1 VAGDLTGADDPRHQ
15 LKALKKVRNPYE
27 LQNRLMPYD
36 GTFDDFNDRVIQFG
50 YLVLFAPAFPLAPFL
65 AFVNNVIEIR
75 TSGFKMCFAYQ
86 RPKWRA
92 RSGIG
97 SWLAVM
103 NVLGFLAVITN
114 ASMITFVG
122 DQDARSR
129 QLCLEATIEGVLL
142 DSNDPRLGEDGDVC
156 PDGATCKYGCDGF
169 NQRTQQW
176 ILWLQ
181 FVLTEHGVLILRVII
196 LSVAPSMPKW
206 ISDVREVLEYRMANR
221 YLTAEHLEAE
231 RRQQEEYNAKMNDS
245 ITVMKRQLRNKDR
258 DELLDL
264 FEEQDQDH
272 SGAIDDR
279 ELKGFFAALGVQL
292 SDKEV
297 SNAMKD
303 IDESGDNN
311 VGFEEMIDWLQ
322 AKGVWD
328 EQKIGLPMSPN
339 GGTTPSSAGAN
350 GASSDFT

>member
-1 VAGDLTGADDPRHQ
+1 
-15 LKALKKVRNPYE
+15 
-27 LQNRLMPYD
+27 
-36 GTFDDFNDRVIQFG
+36 
-50 YLVLFAPAFPLAPFL
+50 
-65 AFVNNVIEIR
+65 
-75 TSGFKMCFAYQ
+75 
-86 RPKWRA
+86 
-92 RSGIG
+92 
-97 SWLAVM
+97 
-103 NVLGFLAVITN
+103 
-114 ASMITFVG
+114 
-122 DQDARSR
+122 
-129 QLCLEATIEGVLL
+129 
-142 DSNDPRLGEDGDVC
+142 
-156 PDGATCKYGCDGF
+156 
-169 NQRTQQW
+169 
-176 ILWLQ
+176 
-181 FVLTEHGVLILRVII
+181 VLILRVII

-264 FEEQDQDH
+264 FEEQDQVRPRRTTPTRCCCCCTLARCTLALCMTLHDMAWDGMGWHALRMARARIRARSRALRYAAAHLCCVAHGCPCLCSRRAVHHRHCLQDH

-328 EQKIGLPMSPN
+328 EQKIGLPCAPSLPLN
-339 GGTTPSSAGAN
+339 RLHSTPSSLARSLTHSLTHSLCGA
-350 GASSDFT
+350 